1 MPKASQEPKIV
12 QVDLRIKPKNHTYP
26 TMIITTA
33 VRILQQATIG
43 LTSCQHI
50 IEHMVITLGLGS
62 RIPCR
67 SSMANWRDKFGH
79 HAETSV
85 TFSPSERWAVLL
97 DESITIG
104 TNKVLLIVGVE
115 LTRHSFAGA
124 LRFEDCKVL
133 DVALHSGWTADA
145 IRKRLTNLQAQGLVI
160 EYTISDRGP
169 NLVKCCKDINL
180 LRLGDCSHEIALA
193 LKREYGQR
201 ADYMLF
207 EQQCTAFK
215 RRGAISRYAHLLP
228 PKLNTHS
235 RFMNLDKGVNW
246 AYKTLKILRHHA
258 NHHAVAP
265 FVDKLQ
271 WLVKHES
278 LIVELTAT
286 LELVERLLS
295 ALKEEGFSH
304 QLCRW
309 AMGLIRSAN
318 EVPNSLRLAI
328 ARYLIGL
335 KDKTEEDKR
344 YLCSTDIVESLF
356 NYSKAK
362 KYLANDRLCQL
373 LYAKTS
379 RINPAEVHRSM
390 ESMTLDDLK
399 KHKQSTRGHP
409 STQQLRRE
417 IYALVA

>member
-1 MPKASQEPKIV
+1 MPKASQDSKIA
-12 QVDLRIKPKNHTYP
+12 QVDLRIKPKHHTYP
-26 TMIITTA
+26 TTIITTA
-33 VRILQQATIG
+33 VRILQQAAIG
-43 LTSCQHI
+43 LTSCQQI
-50 IEHMVITLGLGS
+50 IAHMVTTLGMGS
-62 RIPCR
+62 RVPCR
-67 SSMANWRDKFGH
+67 SSLANWRDKFGC
-79 HAETSV
+79 HAQKSV
-85 TFSPSERWAVLL
+85 TFSSSERWAILL

-115 LTRHSFAGA
+115 LSSHSFGGA
-124 LRFEDCKVL
+124 LRFEDCRVL

-145 IRKRLTNLQAQGLVI
+145 IAKRLTDLQAQGLII
-160 EYTISDRGP
+160 EYTVSDRGP

-201 ADYMLF
+201 ADYVFF
-207 EQQCTAFK
+207 EQHCTAFK

-235 RFMNLDKGVNW
+235 RFMNLDKGINW
-246 AYKTLKILRHHA
+246 AYKMLKILRHHRD
-258 NHHAVAP
+258 HHAVAP

-271 WLVKHES
+271 WLVKHEP

-318 EVPNSLRLAI
+318 EVPNSLRLAM

-356 NYSKAK
+356 NYGKAK

-373 LYAKTS
+373 FYAKAN
-379 RINPAEVHRSM
+379 RINPTEVHRSM
-390 ESMTLDDLK
+390 EGITLDDLK
-399 KHKQSTRGHP
+399 KHRQQTRGHP

-417 IYALVA
+417 IYALVT